1 MHVSRET
8 IMNKMDLTPF
18 SKQEC
23 STYLPDLQPDIID
36 RFEVYLTLL
45 NKWQRA
51 INLVGKNTLQ
61 DAWRRHI
68 LDSAQLVTEVD
79 RSNKIVDL
87 GSGAGFPGLVLAI
100 ATGAHVQLVE
110 SDQRKATFM
119 REVARETNTDVQVH
133 VARIEDLPPLGADIV
148 TARALAPL
156 TKLLPWVYRHLAA
169 DGKTVL
175 LKGADVE
182 QELTECG
189 KQWTMK
195 IARKPSVTDDS
206 GTILVINNLLPL
218 IDG

>member
-1 MHVSRET
+1 
-8 IMNKMDLTPF
+8 MNKVNLRPLT
-18 SKQEC
+18 KQDC
-23 STYLPDLQPDIID
+23 SIYLPDLQPDIID

-79 RSNKIVDL
+79 PSKTIVDL
-87 GSGAGFPGLVLAI
+87 GSGAGFPGLVIAI
-100 ATGAHVQLVE
+100 ATGAHVQLIE

-119 REVARETNTDVQVH
+119 REVARETDANIQVH
-133 VARIEDLPPLGADIV
+133 VARIEEHPPLDAEIV

-156 TKLLPWVYRHLAA
+156 TKLLPWVYRHLAL

-182 QELTECG
+182 QELTECA

-195 IARKPSVTDDS
+195 TARKPSVTDDS
-206 GTILVINNLLPL
+206 GTILVINDLLPL
-218 IDG
+218 TDG